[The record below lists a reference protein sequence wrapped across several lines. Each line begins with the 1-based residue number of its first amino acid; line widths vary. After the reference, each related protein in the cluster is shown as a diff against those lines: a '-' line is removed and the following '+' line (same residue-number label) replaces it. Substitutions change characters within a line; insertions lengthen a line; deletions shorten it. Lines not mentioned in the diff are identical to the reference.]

1 MFKSMEYHRSFQ
13 RMLLPWP
20 FSRQAIASAEVDLQ
34 ICARFAFGMND
45 FDLCT
50 IHSYVYLYKY
60 RKSEREVLNESETG
74 QNGKRKCLRHLIAKT
89 YSGNSIFSCYFHL
102 QNAKQRCV
110 RLIPPTASDWC
121 HHLHSG
127 YLITQHTITHS
138 HVSRKQKLFFTVC
151 YCSGWPRHQLRLR
164 HLYTEWNTV
173 SRKKNLFCT
182 CMKAM
187 PFAVCKPFTLLY
199 ILYMSNCIIR
209 IEVNT
214 FHPFHRQHD
223 IWSKTN
229 AIAIDLSCKYPHTH
243 TRPVYDVTNK

>member
-60 RKSEREVLNESETG
+60 RESEREVLNESETG

-173 SRKKNLFCT
+173 SRKKTFFVHAWKLFHLPCANRLLSSIFYICPIVSFELKWT
-182 CMKAM
+182 H
-187 PFAVCKPFTLLY
+187 FIRFTVS
-199 ILYMSNCIIR
+199 M
-209 IEVNT
+209 T
-214 FHPFHRQHD
+214 FDRKQMRLQLISHAN
-223 IWSKTN
+223 I
-229 AIAIDLSCKYPHTH
+229 HTH